1 MRCGQFARPTISRTI
16 ASRTI
21 SHTISIFPIYRSNEY
36 FFTGTSTLFFCF
48 GSGSAVTLCASN
60 VSDEEDHIEQDVTF
74 NLLSTTLVDATEIM
88 DNNNDSFALL
98 NTSCNEVQL
107 PIHHQERHQLQSQA
121 QSSVLDTSILKD
133 SIAPWNGAVAVNE
146 SALALGSAQ
155 LDPDD
160 SKKAFNFNKSGTF
173 ASLQSIQDS
182 SESNLTD
189 EDHNHEIIIDS
200 SALVNNTTI
209 AMSSPDLPSFGSN
222 ISEISQEFI
231 LPDDNI
237 SEAFQY
243 NWASSCLDVMRG
255 MKKYERRPMMSIA
268 TTICSKYEMGHLLQD
283 RITNNEWSQAA
294 KHAKYPGKGYALLP
308 KPKYHRKRFD
318 EEVVKEFSEWLYSN
332 DFLQSLSFGQ
342 KVIQYYNGVHTVV
355 EAVAL
360 TSNRMGIVQRYA
372 EAFIQ
377 DSSSDKEQDCEVI
390 RHAVNDDAVNT
401 DEDTQDRCFI
411 QCTKSRTQ
419 CMKPKDHKGRH
430 AFTPKQC
437 LSASSI
443 TMLLKQLTS
452 GKIKSLA
459 GLDDTDTK
467 CGTNNF
473 ANMRAMVETLVGVVG
488 MERYGFDK
496 CELLKQIKKA
506 EEFHKIG
513 FVRHLGQ
520 GEQYLLQK

>member
-1 MRCGQFARPTISRTI
+1 
-16 ASRTI
+16 
-21 SHTISIFPIYRSNEY
+21 
-36 FFTGTSTLFFCF
+36 
-48 GSGSAVTLCASN
+48 
-60 VSDEEDHIEQDVTF
+60 
-74 NLLSTTLVDATEIM
+74 
-88 DNNNDSFALL
+88 
-98 NTSCNEVQL
+98 
-107 PIHHQERHQLQSQA
+107 
-121 QSSVLDTSILKD
+121 
-133 SIAPWNGAVAVNE
+133 
-146 SALALGSAQ
+146 
-155 LDPDD
+155 
-160 SKKAFNFNKSGTF
+160 
-173 ASLQSIQDS
+173 
-182 SESNLTD
+182 
-189 EDHNHEIIIDS
+189 
-200 SALVNNTTI
+200 
-209 AMSSPDLPSFGSN
+209 MS
-222 ISEISQEFI
+222 
-231 LPDDNI
+231 
-237 SEAFQY
+237 
-243 NWASSCLDVMRG
+243 
-255 MKKYERRPMMSIA
+255 
-268 TTICSKYEMGHLLQD
+268 
-283 RITNNEWSQAA
+283 AA

-318 EEVVKEFSEWLYSN
+318 EEVVKEFTEWLYSN

-430 AFTPKQC
+430 TFTPKQC

-513 FVRHLGQ
+513 FLRHLGQ